1 MSEICE
7 YCKKGFVNKFVLKN
21 HLKTAKFCIQIRYPH
36 GIENEHVCQYCEKA
50 FTIKFNLEKHESK
63 CIYSKFH
70 VDKLQKTINDYKFEI
85 EKLKIENHFLKKL
98 SEIKDVA
105 IEKSENRTQE
115 LALVAVKKPTTNNK
129 NIINNMAPITQEWL
143 KSQAEFLTP
152 SHVEEGAK
160 GYASFA
166 IDYSLKDRVQVS
178 DISRSIVQYKD
189 EKGASV
195 KEKGHHLSKLF
206 FQSIKEKNKNISDE
220 LKKKIFDQI
229 DKTKNQEELDLLF
242 TLCTQYVN
250 NMHGVNSICEGGDHE
265 LKNEFIKELFKK
277 LSKTAK
283 IDSNIT

>member
-1 MSEICE
+1 M
-7 YCKKGFVNKFVLKN
+7 
-21 HLKTAKFCIQIRYPH
+21 
-36 GIENEHVCQYCEKA
+36 
-50 FTIKFNLEKHESK
+50 
-63 CIYSKFH
+63 
-70 VDKLQKTINDYKFEI
+70 
-85 EKLKIENHFLKKL
+85 
-98 SEIKDVA
+98 
-105 IEKSENRTQE
+105 
-115 LALVAVKKPTTNNK
+115 ALVAVKKPTTNKK

-143 KSQAEFLTP
+143 KSQAEFLIS

-166 IDYSLKDRVQVS
+166 IDYSLKDTVQVS